1 MNFGYGLK
9 IGLLY
14 NPNIA
19 ESHDFKRA
27 VHLYR
32 LKKNSEGVYTNDES
46 TTKLDCILYVSGN
59 RDIFISDFPSEVTK
73 PNVIFHFE
81 HSQKAHHYL
90 ETIEAFGVDNHF
102 KLIDKIS
109 NYDGIYYEFY
119 YEENTECLALN
130 IRFEDDVDSPFKTK
144 DGIKIAACDFNHTHG
159 NRFYTFGFGKH
170 AKELVSEI
178 TNFDGG
184 VINPFYSD
192 MREASADSISPYVD
206 LIRYLTSNP
215 GFSALERLLMDG
227 DLSIMSNNII
237 LDGVIPE
244 GPVELNVSIK
254 QVENERLGI
263 FNKNILVEF
272 SLEEF
277 SLDAEGDFILFKLH
291 DFNLSSRGYVEA
303 SAMIGTKDVGILN
316 TKMHL
321 SEPSERIKGNDEVLQ
336 MIAEIL
342 RQLFG
347 LATLKISNKRA

>member
-27 VHLYR
+27 VHMYE

-46 TTKLDCILYVSGN
+46 VTKLNCILYVSGN
-59 RDIFISDFPSEVTK
+59 RDIFISDFPSGITK

-144 DGIKIAACDFNHTHG
+144 DGIKIAACDFDHTNG

-192 MREASADSISPYVD
+192 MREALAESLSPYVD
-206 LIRYLTSNP
+206 LIIYLTSNP
-215 GFSALERLLMDG
+215 GFSALERLLIDG
-227 DLSIMSNNII
+227 DLSIISNNII

-244 GPVELNVSIK
+244 GPVELNVNIK

-272 SLEEF
+272 F
-277 SLDAEGDFILFKLH
+277 LDTEGDSTLFKLH
-291 DFNLSSRGYVEA
+291 DFNISSRGYVEA
-303 SAMIGTKDVGILN
+303 SAMIGTKDDVILDV
-316 TKMHL
+316 KMHL

-336 MIAEIL
+336 MIAEML
-342 RQLFG
+342 RQIFG
-347 LATLKISNKRA
+347 SSTLKISNKRA